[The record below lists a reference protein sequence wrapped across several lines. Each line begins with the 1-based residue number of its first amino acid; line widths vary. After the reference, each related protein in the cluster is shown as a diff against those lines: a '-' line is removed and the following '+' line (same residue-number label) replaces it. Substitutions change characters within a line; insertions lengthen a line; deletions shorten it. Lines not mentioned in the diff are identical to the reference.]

1 MSMGNVLI
9 SARGLKI
16 RFGGVIAAD
25 GIDLDVLEGEN
36 LAIIGPNGAGKTT
49 FLNMATGYL
58 RPQAGTVH
66 FMGREITAL
75 PPRAITRLGI
85 ARAFQI
91 PQLFLDQSV
100 IENMLI
106 AAAAQSGQ
114 LSGVKHLLDLPERE
128 EMEAL
133 LDLVGVK
140 AYANRTA
147 FELPE
152 GQRKLVDIALALA
165 LKPKVL
171 LMDEPTSGVASSEKL
186 GVMDILTTALAKRKV
201 SSVFVEHDMDM
212 VERYAHRVA
221 VWSSGKIQ
229 FVGPPAE
236 ILANPEVKRTVIGI

>member
-1 MSMGNVLI
+1 MSRALI

-25 GIDLDVLEGEN
+25 GIDLDVMEGEN

-58 RPQAGTVH
+58 RPQAGTVS
-66 FMGREITAL
+66 FMGRDITAL
-75 PPRAITRLGI
+75 PPRTITKLGI

-91 PQLFLDQSV
+91 PQLFLDRTV
-100 IENMLI
+100 IENIMLAS
-106 AAAAQSGQ
+106 AAATGQ
-114 LSGVKHLLDLPERE
+114 LSGWTSLLDLPERA
-128 EMEAL
+128 EMEDL
-133 LDLVGVK
+133 LDLVGVR
-140 AYANRTA
+140 AFAERTA

-165 LKPKVL
+165 LKPQVL
-171 LMDEPTSGVASSEKL
+171 LMDEPTSGVASAEKL
-186 GVMDILTTALAKRKV
+186 GVMDILTSALATRKV

-212 VERYAHRVA
+212 VARYASRVA

-229 FVGPPAE
+229 MVGTPAE
-236 ILANPEVKRTVIGI
+236 VLNDAGVRAQVIGI

>member
-1 MSMGNVLI
+1 MSRVLI

-58 RPQAGTVH
+58 RPQSGTVS
-66 FMGREITAL
+66 FLGQDITAL
-75 PPRAITRLGI
+75 PPRTITKLGI

-91 PQLFLDQSV
+91 PQLFLDQTV
-100 IENMLI
+100 MENMMI
-106 AAAAQSGQ
+106 AASARTGAMPAFR
-114 LSGVKHLLDLPERE
+114 HLLDLPERKEVE
-128 EMEAL
+128 EL
-133 LDLVGVK
+133 LDVVGVRGF
-140 AYANRTA
+140 ANRKA

-165 LKPKVL
+165 LKPTVL
-171 LMDEPTSGVASSEKL
+171 LMDEPTSGVASAEKL
-186 GVMDILTTALAKRKV
+186 GLMDILTAALARQKV

-229 FVGPPAE
+229 VVGPPAE
-236 ILANPEVKRTVIGI
+236 ILKNTEVREHVIGI

>member
-1 MSMGNVLI
+1 MSRVLI

-58 RPQAGTVH
+58 RPQAGTVS
-66 FMGREITAL
+66 FLGQDITAL
-75 PPRAITRLGI
+75 QPRVITKLGI

-91 PQLFLDQSV
+91 PQLFLDRTV
-100 IENMLI
+100 IENIML
-106 AAAAQSGQ
+106 ATAAQTGQ
-114 LSGVKHLLDLPERE
+114 LSGWKSLLDLPQRA
-128 EMEAL
+128 EMEDL
-133 LDLVGVK
+133 LDLVGVR
-140 AYANRTA
+140 AFAGRTA
-147 FELPE
+147 FALPE

-165 LKPKVL
+165 LKPRVL

-186 GVMDILTTALAKRKV
+186 AVMDILTAALRKQKV

-212 VERYAHRVA
+212 VERYASRVA

-229 FVGPPAE
+229 MVGTPADV
-236 ILANPEVKRTVIGI
+236 LNDADVRAQVIGI